1 MSTTMHR
8 LAFKRDQRGDLVSPN
23 EGRHSGEAD
32 PVLRLVDGF
41 GRRFKY
47 LRLSITEV
55 CNFRCTYCLPDGYQ
69 KTASR
74 PFLTVPEIGR
84 LVEAFAGLG
93 VGKVRLTGGEPSV
106 RRDLGEIIRRVHDTP
121 GVDKVA
127 VTTNGWNLAR
137 QIDDWRASG
146 LTNLNVSVDSLDRTL
161 FHQIT
166 GHDRLPAVMGGLDRA
181 LELGVPSVKINAV
194 LLKDAAGPDQF
205 AQFADFVRDR
215 PVAVRF
221 IELMRTGDNAD
232 YFARQH
238 VGGQLL
244 RSWLES
250 GGWTPGTRG
259 HDDGP
264 AVEYVHPDHR
274 GRIGLIAPYGAGF
287 CDGCNRLRV
296 TARGKL
302 RLCLFGDGGI
312 DLRDLL
318 VDDADRQPLVDR
330 IAGALGGKAVG
341 HRLADQVTGDT
352 RHLAQLGG

>member
-1 MSTTMHR
+1 M
-8 LAFKRDQRGDLVSPN
+8 P
-23 EGRHSGEAD
+23 
-32 PVLRLVDGF
+32 RLVDGL
-41 GRRFKY
+41 GRRFQY

-84 LVEAFAGLG
+84 LVDAFAGLG

-106 RRDLGEIIRRVHDTP
+106 RRDVGEIIRRVRAAP
-121 GVDKVA
+121 AVGKVA
-127 VTTNGWNLAR
+127 ITTNGWNLAR
-137 QIDDWRASG
+137 RIDDWSAGG
-146 LTNLNVSVDSLDRTL
+146 LTNLNVSVDSLERDR

-166 GHDRLPAVMGGLDRA
+166 GHDRLPAVMAGLDRA
-181 LELGVPSVKINAV
+181 LALAVPSVKINAV
-194 LLKDAAGPDQF
+194 LLKDAAGPGQF
-205 AQFADFVRDR
+205 ARFAAFVRDR

-232 YFARQH
+232 YFADQH
-238 VGGQLL
+238 VGGQVL
-244 RSWLES
+244 RSWLEEQ
-250 GGWTPGTRG
+250 GWTPRARG

-264 AVEYVHPDHR
+264 AVEYVHPDHA
-274 GRIGLIAPYGAGF
+274 GRMGLIAPYGAGF

-302 RLCLFGDGGI
+302 RLCLFGDGGL

-318 VDDADRQPLVDR
+318 GADEDRDALERRVVE
-330 IAGALGGKAVG
+330 ALGGKAAG
-341 HRLADQVTGDT
+341 HRLAEQITGDT